1 MDLPLFGRVVWRFK
15 FLVAGGM
22 LLAIGLSF
30 LSVAKVGPGGVQFRQ
45 AQVWADDV
53 TLLVSP
59 KGFPWGSVS
68 PSQSA
73 DPATFGSL
81 ATIYANLATSEAA
94 PGEAPAEA
102 APAEAAPEAAPEGGE
117 EGGLEALCKIDPD
130 SCPHVDFAK
139 EPMIATVVPY
149 SYQSSNSPP
158 LPFITMEA
166 QAATKERVV
175 ELVRRES
182 NAFLQ
187 YLHTLQAADQ
197 IPPDKRAQVT
207 IVKGD
212 QIRLLK
218 PRSKTV
224 PIMILMLV
232 MTITFG
238 LAFLL
243 ENLRPRV
250 RLVHSDGGDADLV
263 LARRTA

>member
-15 FLVAGGM
+15 FLVAGGV
-22 LLAIGLSF
+22 LLAIALSF
-30 LSVAKVGPGGVQFRQ
+30 LSVAKIGAGGVQFRQ

-81 ATIYANLATSEAA
+81 ATIYANLATSDAVKAIVEK
-94 PGEAPAEA
+94 
-102 APAEAAPEAAPEGGE
+102 GG
-117 EGGLEALCKIDPD
+117 K
-130 SCPHVDFAK
+130 VDFAK

-166 QAATKERVV
+166 QAATKERAM
-175 ELVRRES
+175 ELVKRES
-182 NAFLQ
+182 DAFLK

-197 IPPDKRAQVT
+197 IPPDKRAQVS

-224 PIMILMLV
+224 PIMIFMLV
-232 MTITFG
+232 LIVTFG

-250 RLVHSDGGDADLV
+250 RLVQPDDGDLV

>member
-81 ATIYANLATSEAA
+81 ATIYANLATSDAVKRLVA
-94 PGEAPAEA
+94 KSGP
-102 APAEAAPEAAPEGGE
+102 
-117 EGGLEALCKIDPD
+117 
-130 SCPHVDFAK
+130 VDFAK